1 MWVGRGREVRC
12 GLDEEGKVRCGL
24 DEEGRLGVGWTR
36 KEG

>member
-1 MWVGRGREVRC
+1 MWVGRRRKVRC